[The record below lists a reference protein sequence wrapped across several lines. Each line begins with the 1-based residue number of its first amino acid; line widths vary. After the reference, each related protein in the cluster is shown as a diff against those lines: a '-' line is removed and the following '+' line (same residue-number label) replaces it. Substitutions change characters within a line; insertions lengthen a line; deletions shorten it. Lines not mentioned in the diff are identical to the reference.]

1 MRMNSVGS
9 ITVITG
15 DKDGRTAA
23 AFGFGLKEACSG
35 RQIIFVAF
43 GPEQEVSAPEFT
55 AKLEPE
61 IKLFRFDA
69 SPGTDGEAG
78 ESLDRDPRG
87 SLFFIR
93 KVMDISE
100 CDVLIL
106 VGMLDLVAMKA
117 VTDEELK
124 ELLTHHGLMDVV
136 LTGENVSPQI
146 REAADRVLTVTA

>member
-1 MRMNSVGS
+1 
-9 ITVITG
+9 
-15 DKDGRTAA
+15 
-23 AFGFGLKEACSG
+23 
-35 RQIIFVAF
+35 
-43 GPEQEVSAPEFT
+43 
-55 AKLEPE
+55 
-61 IKLFRFDA
+61 
-69 SPGTDGEAG
+69 
-78 ESLDRDPRG
+78 
-87 SLFFIR
+87 
-93 KVMDISE
+93 MDISE